1 MTSEIDDEATNTMIM
16 LEMEVRKKIRRE
28 LMDMIVNPQDDEE
41 RYFVREIV
49 NSARREEQLA
59 HMRQT
64 YEAMQS
70 QQQVMKTYNDARG
83 IYGNQISQVWADEA
97 SSLGSQNTGIFGK
110 LFGK

>member
-16 LEMEVRKKIRRE
+16 LDMEVRKKIRRE
-28 LMDMIVNPQDDEE
+28 LMDMIVNPQNDDEK
-41 RYFVREIV
+41 YFVREII
-49 NSARREEQLA
+49 NAARREEQLA

-70 QQQVMKTYNDARG
+70 QQRTMQTYNDARG
-83 IYGNQISQVWADEA
+83 IHGNQLSQVWVDEA

>member
-1 MTSEIDDEATNTMIM
+1 MTSEIDDEATNTMVM
-16 LEMEVRKKIRRE
+16 LDMEVRKKIRRE
-28 LMDMIVNPQDDEE
+28 LMDMIVNPQDDDE

-49 NSARREEQLA
+49 NAARREEQLA

-70 QQQVMKTYNDARG
+70 QQRTMQTYKDVR
-83 IYGNQISQVWADEA
+83 GNQLSQVWVDEG

>member
-1 MTSEIDDEATNTMIM
+1 MTSEIDDEATNTMVM
-16 LEMEVRKKIRRE
+16 LDMEVRKKIRRE

-49 NSARREEQLA
+49 NAARREEQLA

-70 QQQVMKTYNDARG
+70 QQRTMQTYKDVR
-83 IYGNQISQVWADEA
+83 GNQLSQVWVDEA
-97 SSLGSQNTGIFGK
+97 SSLGSQKTGIFGK
-110 LFGK
+110 MFGK